1 MKCIPTTLLLTSALA
16 YVLGSTSVSAQN
28 ENFAA
33 GDLVVY
39 FQKFGGGDTVYAN
52 MGNAATLF
60 RGAAAG
66 PGASNRVDFLN
77 VNTELT
83 SAFGAGWASDP
94 DVYAG
99 LAGVWGANVTNNTLQ
114 DGDPHR
120 TLYISSSRTAVGTVG
135 QPSSNGWNLYT
146 AGNTAMTGGANAI
159 YTQNNVLKVSFDEAV
174 EVVPVAIS
182 QIDNQNPF
190 VNQEIQ
196 DNAFATFQGG
206 VQQHGTAGSFGSFG
220 AAGNVEFAL
229 DLYRILAKNTISGQV
244 AGELRIG
251 SFEGTVT
258 VNSSGM
264 VSFISQGTATSA
276 YDGWMDDFTDITAP
290 AAKLPAADP
299 DGDGATNLEEFG
311 FGGDPGNGADQG
323 LRLIQTVDTN
333 SDSKRDL
340 TLTLEVRSGATF
352 SAAGNDLVSGTVDEL
367 TYRIEGSTD
376 LATWDSAVSEVTPA
390 IGSGSP
396 STGYVFKTFRLD
408 NGGAG
413 LTGKGFLRAVVT
425 K

>member
-1 MKCIPTTLLLTSALA
+1 
-16 YVLGSTSVSAQN
+16 
-28 ENFAA
+28 
-33 GDLVVY
+33 
-39 FQKFGGGDTVYAN
+39 
-52 MGNAATLF
+52 
-60 RGAAAG
+60 
-66 PGASNRVDFLN
+66 
-77 VNTELT
+77 
-83 SAFGAGWASDP
+83 
-94 DVYAG
+94 
-99 LAGVWGANVTNNTLQ
+99 
-114 DGDPHR
+114 
-120 TLYISSSRTAVGTVG
+120 
-135 QPSSNGWNLYT
+135 
-146 AGNTAMTGGANAI
+146 
-159 YTQNNVLKVSFDEAV
+159 
-174 EVVPVAIS
+174 
-182 QIDNQNPF
+182 
-190 VNQEIQ
+190 
-196 DNAFATFQGG
+196 
-206 VQQHGTAGSFGSFG
+206 
-220 AAGNVEFAL
+220 
-229 DLYRILAKNTISGQV
+229 
-244 AGELRIG
+244 
-251 SFEGTVT
+251 
-258 VNSSGM
+258 M

-390 IGSGSP
+390 IGSGSH